1 MKSIY
6 LSIIFSLYLLLSPD
20 GSLAQS
26 IGNQSLKL
34 EKRSTTTGQLA
45 RAITKNATT
54 HEEKAWAIFNW
65 IVRTIDYDHELSAS
79 RKLQQRIYTSENS
92 IIKNALERKKALC
105 GGYAFLFQELCA
117 QVGISSEVIHGYTK
131 QYAAQTKREKVNH
144 TWNAVKLNDQWY
156 LLDITWAKSHGS
168 SSEPDTFWYRTP
180 PKDFIYTHYPEDTK
194 WTLLRHPISK
204 KEFETLPSH

>member
-1 MKSIY
+1 MKPFHLIF
-6 LSIIFSLYLLLSPD
+6 IFSFCILNTPIS
-20 GSLAQS
+20 SFAQAT
-26 IGNQSLKL
+26 GNKSLKP
-34 EKRSTTTGQLA
+34 EKGSTTTGQLA
-45 RAITKNATT
+45 RAITKNAISS
-54 HEEKAWAIFNW
+54 EEKALAIFKW

-79 RKLQQRIYTSENS
+79 TTLQERIYTSEKN

-131 QYAAQTKREKVNH
+131 QYASQANRNKVNH
-144 TWNAVKLNDQWY
+144 TWNAVKLDGNWY

-168 SSEPDTFWYRTP
+168 GYEPDTFWYRTA
-180 PKDFIYTHYPEDTK
+180 PKDFIFTHYPEDTK

-204 KEFETLPSH
+204 KEFETRPAH